1 VSSGRKSR
9 GIDED
14 RPAKLHGLHFDL
26 PNFVKQR
33 PLRRDVKCKQ
43 LITICISFVLPVMMM
58 DSALLLRILVV
69 LGSIL
74 AHNSTILTKFYRGC
88 FVCTRPAKLKY
99 NTVVSTVLS
108 AIY

>member
-1 VSSGRKSR
+1 VSSGRKGR

-43 LITICISFVLPVMMM
+43 LVTVRIFFVLPVMMM
-58 DSALLLRILVV
+58 YLALLLRILVV

-74 AHNSTILTKFYRGC
+74 AHNSMSFTEFYREC
-88 FVCTRPAKLKY
+88 FLCTRPAKIKE
-99 NTVVSTVLS
+99 TTFVSTVLS
-108 AIY
+108 PIY

>member
-1 VSSGRKSR
+1 VSSGRKGR

-43 LITICISFVLPVMMM
+43 LITICIFFVLPVMMM

-74 AHNSTILTKFYRGC
+74 AQNSMRLTQFYRGC
-88 FVCTRPAKLKY
+88 FLCTQFAKLK
-99 NTVVSTVLS
+99 
-108 AIY
+108 

>member
-1 VSSGRKSR
+1 MSSGRKGK

-26 PNFVKQR
+26 SSFVKQR

-43 LITICISFVLPVMMM
+43 LVTICVFFILPVMVMYL
-58 DSALLLRILVV
+58 ALLLRILVV

-74 AHNSTILTKFYRGC
+74 AHNSMSLTEFYRGC
-88 FVCTRPAKLKY
+88 FLCNRHAKLK
-99 NTVVSTVLS
+99 
-108 AIY
+108 